1 MPIYGILNYK
11 FTSKQ
16 LFAFTVFHYLF
27 VISRKPKRMNLE
39 NILQSFQEKNII
51 TPEQINAVSEY
62 EKNKLFSLHYE
73 LRTLL
78 YLGITL
84 LTGGLGMLIY
94 QNLDT
99 IDHGVIVA
107 LIAIITLACFGF
119 AFWKREPFTWKEVKN
134 PHHFSDFILLLG
146 CTSFLILEGYLQFQ
160 YDLFGLKYGL
170 VTFIP
175 AILFFFCAYIF
186 DHRGVLSMAITAFAS
201 WVGVNIAPF
210 TVLEKNNFSAPNFLF
225 TAIVLGLVLS
235 SLSLIS
241 EYKNLKKHFS
251 FTYLLLGS
259 NLTLIAASIGMF
271 SHTNWF
277 IYAIISLALCVG
289 LFLFARKTQSYI
301 FLLMG
306 TIYGYIALTYTLFK
320 FAAAVDNE
328 FVYMFGTYYLLLS
341 GVGVI
346 VFLMKIK
353 KILGIYETK

>member
-1 MPIYGILNYK
+1 MQ
-11 FTSKQ
+11 TQ
-16 LFAFTVFHYLF
+16 T
-27 VISRKPKRMNLE
+27 
-39 NILQSFQEKNII
+39 ILQSFQDKGIVSPEQSNII
-51 TPEQINAVSEY
+51 SEY
-62 EKNKLFSLHYE
+62 EKNKPFSLHYE

-84 LTGGLGMLIY
+84 LTGGLGVLIY
-94 QNLDT
+94 QNLDS
-99 IDHGVIVA
+99 IGHGVIVA
-107 LIAIITLACFGF
+107 LIAIITITCFGF
-119 AFWKREPFTWKEVKN
+119 ALWKREPFTWEEVKN
-134 PHHFSDFILLLG
+134 PHHFSDFVLLLG

-175 AILFFFCAYIF
+175 AILFFVCAYFF

-210 TVLEKNNFSAPNFLF
+210 TVLEKNDFSAPNFLI
-225 TAIVLGLVLS
+225 TAIILGLVLS
-235 SLSLIS
+235 GLGLIS

-259 NLTLIAASIGMF
+259 NLTLIAGLTGMF
-271 SHTNWF
+271 NHADWF
-277 IYAIISLALCVG
+277 IYALISLVLCVG
-289 LFLFARKTQSYI
+289 LFLYARKTQSYI

-306 TIYGYIALTYTLFK
+306 TIYGYIALTYMLFK
-320 FAAAVDNE
+320 LAGAINE
-328 FVYMFGTYYLLLS
+328 DFMYMFAMYYYLFS

-353 KILGIYETK
+353 KILGISETR

>member
-1 MPIYGILNYK
+1 MQ
-11 FTSKQ
+11 TQ
-16 LFAFTVFHYLF
+16 T
-27 VISRKPKRMNLE
+27 
-39 NILQSFQEKNII
+39 ILQSFQDKGII
-51 TPEQINAVSEY
+51 SSEQGNVISEC
-62 EKNKLFSLHYE
+62 ERKKPFSLHYE

-84 LTGGLGMLIY
+84 LTGGLGVLIY
-94 QNLDT
+94 QNLDS
-99 IDHGVIVA
+99 IGHGVIVA
-107 LIAIITLACFGF
+107 LIAIITITCFGF
-119 AFWKREPFTWKEVKN
+119 ALWKREPFTWEEVKN
-134 PHHFSDFILLLG
+134 PHHFSDFVLLLG

-175 AILFFFCAYIF
+175 AILFFVCAYFF

-210 TVLEKNNFSAPNFLF
+210 TVLKKNDFSAPNFLI
-225 TAIVLGLVLS
+225 TAIILGLVLS
-235 SLSLIS
+235 GLGLIS

-259 NLTLIAASIGMF
+259 NLTLIACMTGMF
-271 SHTNWF
+271 SHANWF
-277 IYAIISLALCVG
+277 IYAFISLFLCVG
-289 LFLFARKTQSYI
+289 LFLYARKTQSYI

-306 TIYGYIALTYTLFK
+306 TIYGYITLTYMLFK
-320 FAAAVDNE
+320 FAGAIDE
-328 FVYMFGTYYLLLS
+328 DFMYMFAMYYFLLS

-353 KILGIYETK
+353 KILGIESKS

>member
-1 MPIYGILNYK
+1 
-11 FTSKQ
+11 
-16 LFAFTVFHYLF
+16 
-27 VISRKPKRMNLE
+27 MNSE
-39 NILQSFQEKNII
+39 NILQNLQEKGII
-51 TPEQINAVSEY
+51 SPEQSNVISEH
-62 EKNKLFSLHYE
+62 EKTKPFSLHYE

-84 LTGGLGMLIY
+84 LTGGLGVLIY

-99 IDHGVIVA
+99 IGHEVIVG
-107 LIAIITLACFGF
+107 LIAVITLAI
-119 AFWKREPFTWKEVKN
+119 WKRESFSWLEVKN
-134 PHHFSDFILLLG
+134 PHHFSDFVLLLG

-160 YDLFGLKYGL
+160 YDIFGLKYGL

-175 AILFFFCAYIF
+175 AILFFFCAYFF

-210 TVLEKNNFSAPNFLF
+210 TVLEKNDFSAPNFLI
-225 TAIVLGLVLS
+225 TAIILGLVLS
-235 SLSLIS
+235 GLGLIS
-241 EYKNLKKHFS
+241 EYKNFKKHFS

-259 NLTLIAASIGMF
+259 NLTLIAALTGMF

-277 IYAIISLALCVG
+277 IYALISLILCLG
-289 LFLFARKTQSYI
+289 LFLYARKTQSYI

-306 TIYGYIALTYTLFK
+306 TIYGYIALTYMLFK
-320 FAAAVDNE
+320 LAGAINE
-328 FVYMFGTYYLLLS
+328 DFMYMFAMYYYLFS

-353 KILGIYETK
+353 KILGISEKV

>member
-1 MPIYGILNYK
+1 MQIQTLL
-11 FTSKQ
+11 Q
-16 LFAFTVFHYLF
+16 
-27 VISRKPKRMNLE
+27 NL
-39 NILQSFQEKNII
+39 QEKEII
-51 TPEQINAVSEY
+51 SPEKSTAISEY
-62 EKNKLFSLHYE
+62 EKTKPFSLHYE

-84 LTGGLGMLIY
+84 LTGGLGVLIY

-99 IDHGVIVA
+99 IGHGIIVA
-107 LIAIITLACFGF
+107 LIAIITLVCFGF
-119 AFWKREPFTWKEVKN
+119 AFWKREPFTWEEVKN
-134 PHHFSDFILLLG
+134 PHHFSDFVLLLG

-175 AILFFFCAYIF
+175 AILFFFCAYFF

-210 TVLEKNNFSAPNFLF
+210 TVLEKNDFLAPNFLI

-235 SLSLIS
+235 GLGLIS

-259 NLTLIAASIGMF
+259 NLTLIAALTGMF

-277 IYAIISLALCVG
+277 IYASITLALCVG
-289 LFLFARKTQSYI
+289 LFLYARKTQSYI

-306 TIYGYIALTYTLFK
+306 TIYGYIALTYMLFK
-320 FAAAVDNE
+320 LAEAIDEDFM
-328 FVYMFGTYYLLLS
+328 YMFAMYYYLIS
-341 GVGVI
+341 GVGII

-353 KILGIYETK
+353 KILGISEKV

>member
-1 MPIYGILNYK
+1 MQ
-11 FTSKQ
+11 TQ
-16 LFAFTVFHYLF
+16 T
-27 VISRKPKRMNLE
+27 
-39 NILQSFQEKNII
+39 ILQSFQDKGII
-51 TPEQINAVSEY
+51 SSEQGNVISEC
-62 EKNKLFSLHYE
+62 ERKKPFSLHYE

-84 LTGGLGMLIY
+84 LTGGLGVLIY
-94 QNLDT
+94 QNLDS
-99 IDHGVIVA
+99 IGHGVIVA
-107 LIAIITLACFGF
+107 LIAIITITCFGF
-119 AFWKREPFTWKEVKN
+119 ALWKREPFTWEEVKN
-134 PHHFSDFILLLG
+134 PHHFSDFVLLLG

-175 AILFFFCAYIF
+175 AILFFVCAYFF

-210 TVLEKNNFSAPNFLF
+210 TVLEKNDFSAPNFLI
-225 TAIVLGLVLS
+225 TAIILGLVLS
-235 SLSLIS
+235 GLGLIS

-259 NLTLIAASIGMF
+259 NLTLIAGLTGMF
-271 SHTNWF
+271 NHADWF
-277 IYAIISLALCVG
+277 IYALISLVLCVG
-289 LFLFARKTQSYI
+289 LFLYARKTQSYI

-306 TIYGYIALTYTLFK
+306 TIYGYIALTYMLFK
-320 FAAAVDNE
+320 LAGAINE
-328 FVYMFGTYYLLLS
+328 DFMYMFAMYYYLFS

-353 KILGIYETK
+353 KILGISETR

>member
-1 MPIYGILNYK
+1 MQTQTLL
-11 FTSKQ
+11 Q
-16 LFAFTVFHYLF
+16 
-27 VISRKPKRMNLE
+27 NL
-39 NILQSFQEKNII
+39 QEKGII
-51 TPEQINAVSEY
+51 SPEQSNAISEY
-62 EKNKLFSLHYE
+62 EKTKPFSLHYE

-84 LTGGLGMLIY
+84 LTGGLGVLIY

-99 IDHGVIVA
+99 IGHEIIVA
-107 LIAIITLACFGF
+107 LIAITTLACFGF
-119 AFWKREPFTWKEVKN
+119 AFWKREPFTWLEINN
-134 PHHFSDFILLLG
+134 PHHFSDFVLLLG

-175 AILFFFCAYIF
+175 AILFFFSAYLF

-210 TVLEKNNFSAPNFLF
+210 SVLEKNGFSAPNFLV
-225 TAIVLGLVLS
+225 TAIVLGIVLS
-235 SLSLIS
+235 GLGLIS

-259 NLTLIAASIGMF
+259 NLTLIAALTGMF
-271 SHTNWF
+271 SHPNWF
-277 IYAIISLALCVG
+277 IYALISLVLCVG
-289 LFLFARKTQSYI
+289 LFLYARKTQSYI

-306 TIYGYIALTYTLFK
+306 TIYGYIALTYLLFK
-320 FAAAVDNE
+320 LAGFIDE
-328 FVYMFGTYYLLLS
+328 DFMYMFGLYYYLLS

-353 KILGIYETK
+353 KILGIN

>member
-1 MPIYGILNYK
+1 MQTQTLLQNLQEKGIILPEQSN
-11 FTSKQ
+11 
-16 LFAFTVFHYLF
+16 
-27 VISRKPKRMNLE
+27 VISEHEKTKP
-39 NILQSFQEKNII
+39 
-51 TPEQINAVSEY
+51 
-62 EKNKLFSLHYE
+62 FSLHYE

-84 LTGGLGMLIY
+84 LTGGLGVLIY

-99 IDHGVIVA
+99 IGHEIIVA
-107 LIAIITLACFGF
+107 LIAITTLACFGF
-119 AFWKREPFTWKEVKN
+119 AFWKREPFTWLEIKN
-134 PHHFSDFILLLG
+134 PHHFSDFVLLLG

-160 YDLFGLKYGL
+160 FDLFGLKYGL

-175 AILFFFCAYIF
+175 ATLFFFSAYFF

-210 TVLEKNNFSAPNFLF
+210 SVLEKNDFSTPNFLV
-225 TAIVLGLVLS
+225 TAIVLGIVLS
-235 SLSLIS
+235 GLGLIS

-259 NLTLIAASIGMF
+259 NLTLIAALTGMF
-271 SHTNWF
+271 SHPNWF
-277 IYAIISLALCVG
+277 IYALISLVLCVG
-289 LFLFARKTQSYI
+289 LFLYARKTQSYI

-306 TIYGYIALTYTLFK
+306 TIYGYIALTYLLFK
-320 FAAAVDNE
+320 LAGFIDE
-328 FVYMFGTYYLLLS
+328 DFMYMLGLYYFLLS

-353 KILGIYETK
+353 KILGIN

>member
-1 MPIYGILNYK
+1 MQIQNLLQNLQDKGI
-11 FTSKQ
+11 
-16 LFAFTVFHYLF
+16 
-27 VISRKPKRMNLE
+27 IS
-39 NILQSFQEKNII
+39 
-51 TPEQINAVSEY
+51 PEQNTVISEY
-62 EKNKLFSLHYE
+62 EKTKSFSLHYE

-84 LTGGLGMLIY
+84 LTGGLGVLIY
-94 QNLDT
+94 QNLES
-99 IDHGVIVA
+99 IGHGVIVA

-119 AFWKREPFTWKEVKN
+119 AFWKRESFTWSEVKN
-134 PHHFSDFILLLG
+134 PHHFSDFVLLLG

-175 AILFFFCAYIF
+175 AVLFLFGAYFF

-201 WVGVNIAPF
+201 WVGVSIAPF
-210 TVLEKNNFSAPNFLF
+210 SVLEKNDFSAPNFLF

-235 SLSLIS
+235 ALGLIS

-259 NLTLIAASIGMF
+259 NLTLIAALTGMF
-271 SHTNWF
+271 SHENWF
-277 IYAIISLALCVG
+277 IYAFITLALCVG
-289 LFLFARKTQSYI
+289 LFLYARKTQSYI

-306 TIYGYIALTYTLFK
+306 TIYGYIALTYMLFK
-320 FAAAVDNE
+320 IAEAMGNDVVFMFA
-328 FVYMFGTYYLLLS
+328 MYYFLLS

-353 KILGIYETK
+353 KILGIK

>member
-1 MPIYGILNYK
+1 
-11 FTSKQ
+11 
-16 LFAFTVFHYLF
+16 
-27 VISRKPKRMNLE
+27 MNSE
-39 NILQSFQEKNII
+39 NILQNLREKGII
-51 TPEQINAVSEY
+51 SLEQSTIISEH
-62 EKNKLFSLHYE
+62 EKTKPFSLHYE

-84 LTGGLGMLIY
+84 LTSGLGVLIY

-99 IDHGVIVA
+99 IGHGVIVA

-119 AFWKREPFTWKEVKN
+119 AFWKRESFIWEEVKN
-134 PHHFSDFILLLG
+134 PHHFSDFVLLLG

-175 AILFFFCAYIF
+175 AILFFFCAYFF

-210 TVLEKNNFSAPNFLF
+210 TVLEKNDFSTPSFLI

-235 SLSLIS
+235 GLGLLS

-259 NLTLIAASIGMF
+259 NLTLIAALTGMF

-277 IYAIISLALCVG
+277 IYALITLVLCMG
-289 LFLFARKTQSYI
+289 LFFYARKTQSYI
-301 FLLMG
+301 FLLIG
-306 TIYGYIALTYTLFK
+306 TIYGYIVLTYFVFK
-320 FAAAVDNE
+320 VAEYIDDASM
-328 FVYMFGTYYLLLS
+328 YMFGMYYFLLS

-353 KILGIYETK
+353 KILRIGEKV

>member
-1 MPIYGILNYK
+1 MQTQTLLQNLKEKGIISLEQSN
-11 FTSKQ
+11 
-16 LFAFTVFHYLF
+16 
-27 VISRKPKRMNLE
+27 VI
-39 NILQSFQEKNII
+39 
-51 TPEQINAVSEY
+51 SEY
-62 EKNKLFSLHYE
+62 EKNKPFSLHYE

-84 LTGGLGMLIY
+84 LTGGLGVLIY
-94 QNLDT
+94 QNLDS
-99 IDHGVIVA
+99 IGHGVIVA
-107 LIAIITLACFGF
+107 LIAVTTLACFGF
-119 AFWKREPFTWKEVKN
+119 AFWKREPLTWEEVKN
-134 PHHFSDFILLLG
+134 PHHFSDFVLLLG

-175 AILFFFCAYIF
+175 AILFFFCAYFF

-210 TVLEKNNFSAPNFLF
+210 TVLEKNDFSAPNFLF

-235 SLSLIS
+235 AMGLIS

-259 NLTLIAASIGMF
+259 NLTLIAALTGMF
-271 SHTNWF
+271 SHGNWF
-277 IYAIISLALCVG
+277 IYATITLALCVG
-289 LFLFARKTQSYI
+289 LFFYARKTQSYI

-306 TIYGYIALTYTLFK
+306 TIYGYIALTYLLFK
-320 FAAAVDNE
+320 FAEAVDNG
-328 FVYMFGTYYLLLS
+328 FVYMFAMYYFLLS

-353 KILGIYETK
+353 KILRIGEKV

>member
-1 MPIYGILNYK
+1 MQIQNLLQNLQQKGIISLEQ
-11 FTSKQ
+11 S
-16 LFAFTVFHYLF
+16 TV
-27 VISRKPKRMNLE
+27 I
-39 NILQSFQEKNII
+39 
-51 TPEQINAVSEY
+51 SEY
-62 EKNKLFSLHYE
+62 EKTKPFSLHYE

-84 LTGGLGMLIY
+84 LTGGLGVLIY

-99 IDHGVIVA
+99 IGHGVIVG

-119 AFWKREPFTWKEVKN
+119 AFLKREPFTWLEVKS
-134 PHHFSDFILLLG
+134 PHHFSDFVLLLG

-175 AILFFFCAYIF
+175 AILFFFCAYFF

-210 TVLEKNNFSAPNFLF
+210 TILEKNDFLAPNFLF
-225 TAIVLGLVLS
+225 TAIILGLILS
-235 SLSLIS
+235 GLGLIS

-259 NLTLIAASIGMF
+259 NLTLIAALTGMF
-271 SHTNWF
+271 SQTNWF
-277 IYAIISLALCVG
+277 IYALISIVLCVG
-289 LFLFARKTQSYI
+289 LFFYARKTQSYI

-306 TIYGYIALTYTLFK
+306 TIYGYIALTYLLFK
-320 FAAAVDNE
+320 FAGFVDDG
-328 FVYMFGTYYLLLS
+328 FMYMFAMYYYLLS

-353 KILGIYETK
+353 KILRIN

>member
-1 MPIYGILNYK
+1 
-11 FTSKQ
+11 
-16 LFAFTVFHYLF
+16 
-27 VISRKPKRMNLE
+27 MNSE
-39 NILQSFQEKNII
+39 KILQNLQEKGII
-51 TPEQINAVSEY
+51 SSEQSKVISEY
-62 EKNKLFSLHYE
+62 EMTKPFSLHYE

-84 LTGGLGMLIY
+84 LTGGLGVLIY

-99 IDHGVIVA
+99 IGHGVIVA

-119 AFWKREPFTWKEVKN
+119 AFWKRERFTWEEVKN
-134 PHHFSDFILLLG
+134 PHHFSDFVLLLG

-175 AILFFFCAYIF
+175 AILFFFCAYFF

-210 TVLEKNNFSAPNFLF
+210 SVLEKNDFSAPNFLI
-225 TAIVLGLVLS
+225 TAIILGLVLS
-235 SLSLIS
+235 GLGLIS

-259 NLTLIAASIGMF
+259 NLTLIAALTGMF

-277 IYAIISLALCVG
+277 IYALISLFLCLG
-289 LFLFARKTQSYI
+289 LFLYARKTQSYI

-306 TIYGYIALTYTLFK
+306 TIYGYIALTYMLFK
-320 FAAAVDNE
+320 LAEYAHND
-328 FVYMFGTYYLLLS
+328 FVYMFGMYYFLLS

-353 KILGIYETK
+353 KILGIN